1 MAERNAIVQTERI
14 NNLQYISAQK
24 LKDEKDKNKQQE
36 DADKRVRDRLDN
48 QEFLRRQMEDR
59 SGVAIQ
65 GTAMMQAQKKFNLGG
80 MMNPEEARMNR

>member
-1 MAERNAIVQTERI
+1 MAERNAIVQTERV

-24 LKDEKDKNKQQE
+24 LKDERENRKQQE

-59 SGVAIQ
+59 SGVAI
-65 GTAMMQAQKKFNLGG
+65 
-80 MMNPEEARMNR
+80 